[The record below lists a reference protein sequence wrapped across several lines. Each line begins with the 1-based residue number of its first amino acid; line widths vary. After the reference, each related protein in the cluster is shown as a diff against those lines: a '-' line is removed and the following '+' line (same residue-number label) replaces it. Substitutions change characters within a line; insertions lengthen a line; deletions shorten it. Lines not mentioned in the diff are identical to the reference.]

1 MTAESKKAGILY
13 LVATPIGNLEDFSY
27 RGVRILQE
35 VNCIAAEDT
44 RHSRKLLQHYDIK
57 TPMISYHQHNEQQR
71 SQDILAR
78 LKAGESIALVS
89 DAGTPGISDPG
100 EILVRRCAEEN
111 ITVTAIPG
119 ANAGINALILSGF
132 STKTFS
138 FLGFLSTDKK
148 ESRRQLDH
156 LKSLWGT
163 GILYEAPH
171 RLKKTLQILL
181 DELGDI
187 PIALVK
193 ELTKIHE
200 TVWRGTISRAILY
213 VNEKPPKGEFVLV
226 LSLENEGKED
236 VFWKDWSLEEHMAFY
251 ENQGISRKDAV
262 KRIASDRNVP
272 KRDIYDRFMK

>member
-1 MTAESKKAGILY
+1 M
-13 LVATPIGNLEDFSY
+13 VATPIGNLEDFSF
-27 RGVRILQE
+27 RGVRTLQE
-35 VNCIAAEDT
+35 VDCIAAEDT
-44 RHSRKLLQHYDIK
+44 RHTRKLLHHYDIK
-57 TPMISYHQHNEQQR
+57 TPMISYHQHNEHQR
-71 SQDILAR
+71 SQEILDR
-78 LKAGESIALVS
+78 LNAGEHIALVS

-138 FLGFLSTDKK
+138 FLGFLSPDKK

-171 RLKKTLQILL
+171 RLKKTLQVLL
-181 DELGDI
+181 EDLGDV
-187 PIALVK
+187 PVALVK

-213 VNEKPPKGEFVLV
+213 VSEKAPKGEYVLV
-226 LSLENEGKED
+226 LSLENEKVED
-236 VFWKDWSLEEHMAFY
+236 VFWKDWSLEEHMAYY
-251 ENQGISRKDAV
+251 EDQGLTRKDAV
-262 KRIASDRNVP
+262 KKIATDRTLP
-272 KRDIYDRFMK
+272 KREVYERFMK